1 MTSSPPMTSQTTGE
15 TPRREGPFGLGRT
28 HPQTPERRTPYTVIE
43 SPTMESRAP
52 SVSKEGLASDGVSLT
67 PRTESRMISTI
78 TTSPANTQRHEAK
91 VVTAPPTSGPAATA
105 MAPAAAISPYADD
118 RRSFGKL
125 PATSA
130 TMAGMINAAPRPSRP
145 DHPMISTVRL
155 GERAVTND
163 PDP

>member
-1 MTSSPPMTSQTTGE
+1 MVKKIPDWIRNWKKKVTSPPVICMLLNMERRTIGLRPASSRCASHNSRAPMTSSPPMTSQTTGE

-105 MAPAAAISPYADD
+105 MAPAAAISP
-118 RRSFGKL
+118 
-125 PATSA
+125 
-130 TMAGMINAAPRPSRP
+130 
-145 DHPMISTVRL
+145 
-155 GERAVTND
+155 
-163 PDP
+163 